1 MPLFLSKQE
10 ICGFLGASHSA
21 AKSGHTRH
29 HEPHAHCMQ
38 TKDKDAGRT
47 ESRHLGGGGGTIP
60 DPLTV
65 FAVGDHEALAI
76 GIAQD
81 AGVRSVCYEAAWA

>member
-1 MPLFLSKQE
+1 
-10 ICGFLGASHSA
+10 
-21 AKSGHTRH
+21 
-29 HEPHAHCMQ
+29 MQ

-65 FAVGDHEALAI
+65 FAVDDHEALAI
-76 GIAQD
+76 GIA
-81 AGVRSVCYEAAWA
+81 